1 MKDTQSQFKKNT
13 RRKTMNFQDLF
24 RSSFLENITS
34 FSTLDALIAMVL
46 ALGIGIFIFIVYRK
60 TFSGVMY
67 STSFGISLV
76 AMTLI
81 TTLIILAVTS
91 NIILSLGMVGAL
103 SIVRFRTAIKDPL
116 DIVFLFWSLAA
127 GIILGAG
134 LLPLA
139 VFGSIFIGIVLVLFA
154 NRKTTDTPYML
165 IIRCSDDQAEK
176 TARQY
181 IANKVKKGLVKS
193 KTVTV
198 GSGVELA
205 MEVRLIDGATD
216 FVNEMAKH
224 PGIKDAVLV
233 SYNGEY
239 ME

>member
-1 MKDTQSQFKKNT
+1 
-13 RRKTMNFQDLF
+13 
-24 RSSFLENITS
+24 
-34 FSTLDALIAMVL
+34 
-46 ALGIGIFIFIVYRK
+46 
-60 TFSGVMY
+60 
-67 STSFGISLV
+67 
-76 AMTLI
+76 
-81 TTLIILAVTS
+81 
-91 NIILSLGMVGAL
+91 
-103 SIVRFRTAIKDPL
+103 
-116 DIVFLFWSLAA
+116 
-127 GIILGAG
+127 
-134 LLPLA
+134 
-139 VFGSIFIGIVLVLFA
+139 
-154 NRKTTDTPYML
+154 ML

>member
-1 MKDTQSQFKKNT
+1 
-13 RRKTMNFQDLF
+13 MNFQDFF

-198 GSGVELA
+198 GS
-205 MEVRLIDGATD
+205 
-216 FVNEMAKH
+216 
-224 PGIKDAVLV
+224 
-233 SYNGEY
+233 
-239 ME
+239 